1 MRGATGLC
9 EDRRPRMIVCL
20 CGGVSDRE
28 IREAID
34 RSGGDVAAIL
44 AATGAGQECGECQED
59 VEWHCRR
66 SCRGGY
72 PTTQLGCVGRRTR

>member
-1 MRGATGLC
+1 
-9 EDRRPRMIVCL
+9 MIVCL

-28 IREAID
+28 IRDAID

-66 SCRGGY
+66 SGH
-72 PTTQLGCVGRRTR
+72 GRCSTSQMACTERRA